1 MDKPTPAQLALA
13 RQILQAEAIDGAS
26 VGETAASTARKLRE
40 RLGRIF
46 SELGSDAL
54 LKRALRLASVDF
66 PFLAQAD
73 GSENIEALRPA
84 LDDADAAQAQEA
96 AGALFG
102 NVIAL
107 LVRFVGDDLALHAI
121 GDLWPHATP
130 GAPVAAA
137 HEEHP

>member
-84 LDDADAAQAQEA
+84 LDDADAAQA
-96 AGALFG
+96 
-102 NVIAL
+102 
-107 LVRFVGDDLALHAI
+107 
-121 GDLWPHATP
+121 
-130 GAPVAAA
+130 
-137 HEEHP
+137 